1 VLRSGGEAP
10 AMAPGQSR
18 VTFMIDVLLTDDH
31 ALVRTG
37 IKRLLEDSNKVRIV
51 GEADCGEDS
60 VTLAQQLN
68 PDVILMDVNMPG
80 IGGVEACRRILQ
92 RNPAQKIIV
101 LTIHNEQTFP
111 KRMLEIGARG
121 YLTKECGV
129 DEMLHA
135 IEQVYNGGNYIAPS
149 IAQQLALSLLPGNEK
164 NPIDRLSRR
173 EFQVMLMISH
183 GLTNAAISEKLC
195 LSPKTVSTYRLRL
208 LDKLGAQNEVDLV
221 KIAVEQGMVEFGQ
234 SD

>member
-1 VLRSGGEAP
+1 
-10 AMAPGQSR
+10 
-18 VTFMIDVLLTDDH
+18 MIDVLLIDDH
-31 ALVRTG
+31 ALVRPG
-37 IKRLLEDSNKVRIV
+37 IRRLLEDGGQVRIV
-51 GEADCGEDS
+51 GEANCGEDG
-60 VTLAQQLN
+60 VVLAQQLH
-68 PDVILMDVNMPG
+68 PDVILMDVSMPG

-92 RNPAQKIIV
+92 RDATQKIIV

-129 DEMLHA
+129 DEMLLA
-135 IEQVYNGGNYIAPS
+135 IKQVYDGKAYIAPS
-149 IAQQLALSLLPGNEK
+149 IAQQLALSLLPGNQH

-208 LDKLGAQNEVDLV
+208 LEKLGAQNEVDLV
-221 KIAVEQGMVEFGQ
+221 KIAVEQGMVEFSSSG
-234 SD
+234 

>member
-1 VLRSGGEAP
+1 MLQE
-10 AMAPGQSR
+10 MARLIQLIS
-18 VTFMIDVLLTDDH
+18 VLLTDDH

-37 IKRLLEDSNKVRIV
+37 IRRLLEDSKQVTIV

-60 VTLAQQLN
+60 FKLAQSLK

-92 RNPAQKIIV
+92 RNPKQKIIV

-111 KRMLEIGARG
+111 KRLLEIGAKG

-129 DEMLHA
+129 DEMIHA
-135 IEQVYNGGNYIAPS
+135 IKQVNNGSAYIAPS
-149 IAQQLALSLLPGNEK
+149 IAQQLALSLLPGNED
-164 NPIDRLSRR
+164 NPIDKLSRR

-183 GLTNAAISEKLC
+183 GETNIEISEKLC
-195 LSPKTVSTYRLRL
+195 LSPKTISTYRLRVL
-208 LDKLGAQNEVDLV
+208 EKLGAHNEVDLI
-221 KIAVEQGMVEFGQ
+221 KIAVEQGMVEFAK
-234 SD
+234 SA

>member
-1 VLRSGGEAP
+1 
-10 AMAPGQSR
+10 
-18 VTFMIDVLLTDDH
+18 MIKVLLTDDH
-31 ALVRTG
+31 VLVRTG
-37 IKRLLEDSNKVRIV
+37 IRRLLEDSKQIEIV

-60 VTLAQQLN
+60 LTLTQQLK

-92 RNPAQKIIV
+92 RDPSQKIIV

-111 KRMLEIGARG
+111 KRMLEIGAKG

-129 DEMLHA
+129 DEMLLA
-135 IEQVYNGGNYIAPS
+135 IKQVNNGAAYITPS
-149 IAQQLALSLLPGNEK
+149 IAQQLALSLLPGNK
-164 NPIDRLSRR
+164 YNPIDRLSRR

-183 GLTNAAISEKLC
+183 GLSNAEISDKLC
-195 LSPKTVSTYRLRL
+195 LSPKTISTYRLRL
-208 LDKLGAQNEVDLV
+208 LEKLGAQNEVDLI
-221 KIAVEQGMVEFGQ
+221 KIAVEQGMVEFIQ

>member
-1 VLRSGGEAP
+1 
-10 AMAPGQSR
+10 
-18 VTFMIDVLLTDDH
+18 MISVLLTDDH
-31 ALVRTG
+31 ALVRSG
-37 IKRLLEDSNKVRIV
+37 IRRLLEDSKQVRII
-51 GEADCGEDS
+51 GEAESGEEGIK
-60 VTLAQQLN
+60 LAQELE

-92 RNPAQKIIV
+92 RNPKQKIIV

-129 DEMLHA
+129 DEMISA
-135 IEQVYNGGNYIAPS
+135 IVQVHKGGAYIAPS
-149 IAQQLALSLLPGNEK
+149 IAQQLALSLLPGNEH

-183 GLTNAAISEKLC
+183 GLTNAEISDKLC

-208 LDKLGAQNEVDLV
+208 LDKLGAQNEVDLI
-221 KIAVEQGMVEFGQ
+221 KIAVEQGMVEFAH

>member
-1 VLRSGGEAP
+1 
-10 AMAPGQSR
+10 
-18 VTFMIDVLLTDDH
+18 MIDVLLTDDH

-37 IKRLLEDSNKVRIV
+37 VRRLLEDSKQVRIV
-51 GEADCGEDS
+51 GEASSGEEG
-60 VTLAQQLN
+60 VELAQRLH
-68 PDVILMDVNMPG
+68 PDIILMDVNMPG

-92 RNPAQKIIV
+92 RDPSQKIIV

-121 YLTKECGV
+121 YLTKECCV
-129 DEMLHA
+129 DEILVA
-135 IEQVYNGGNYIAPS
+135 IQKVHKGGAYIAPS
-149 IAQQLALSLLPGNEK
+149 IAQQLAMSLLPGNEH

-183 GLTNAAISEKLC
+183 GLTNAEISEKLC
-195 LSPKTVSTYRLRL
+195 LSPKTISTYRLRL
-208 LDKLGAQNEVDLV
+208 LEKLGAQNEVDLV
-221 KIAVEQGMVEFGQ
+221 KIAVEQGMVEFNI

>member
-1 VLRSGGEAP
+1 
-10 AMAPGQSR
+10 
-18 VTFMIDVLLTDDH
+18 MISVLLTDDH
-31 ALVRTG
+31 VLVRTG
-37 IKRLLEDSNKVRIV
+37 IRRLLEDSKQIEIV

-60 VTLAQQLN
+60 LTLAQQLK

-92 RNPAQKIIV
+92 RDPSQKIIV

-111 KRMLEIGARG
+111 KRMLEIGAKG

-129 DEMLHA
+129 DEILLA
-135 IEQVYNGGNYIAPS
+135 IKQVNDGGAYIAPS
-149 IAQQLALSLLPGNEK
+149 IAQQLALSLLPGNK
-164 NPIDRLSRR
+164 YNPIDRLSRR

-195 LSPKTVSTYRLRL
+195 LSPKTISTYRLRL
-208 LDKLGAQNEVDLV
+208 LEKLGAQNEVDLI
-221 KIAVEQGMVEFGQ
+221 KIAVEQGMVEFIHSG
-234 SD
+234 

>member
-1 VLRSGGEAP
+1 
-10 AMAPGQSR
+10 
-18 VTFMIDVLLTDDH
+18 MISVLLTDDH
-31 ALVRTG
+31 MLVRSG
-37 IKRLLEDSNKVRIV
+37 IRRLLEDSNQVKII

-60 VTLAQQLN
+60 LKLAQELK

-92 RNPAQKIIV
+92 RDPAQKIIA

-129 DEMLHA
+129 DEILVA
-135 IEQVYNGGNYIAPS
+135 IKQVHNGGAYIAPS
-149 IAQQLALSLLPGNEK
+149 IAQQLALSLLPGHGH

-183 GLTNAAISEKLC
+183 GLTNAEISAKLC

-208 LDKLGAQNEVDLV
+208 LEKLGAQSEVDLV
-221 KIAVEQGMVEFGQ
+221 KIAVEQGMVEFAS

>member
-1 VLRSGGEAP
+1 
-10 AMAPGQSR
+10 
-18 VTFMIDVLLTDDH
+18 MISVLLTDDH
-31 ALVRTG
+31 ALVRSG
-37 IKRLLEDSNKVRIV
+37 IKRLLEDSKQVRII
-51 GEADCGEDS
+51 GEAESGEEG
-60 VTLAQQLN
+60 VKLAQQLE

-92 RNPAQKIIV
+92 RNPRQKIIV

-129 DEMLHA
+129 DEMISA
-135 IEQVYNGGNYIAPS
+135 IVQVHRGGAYITPS
-149 IAQQLALSLLPGNEK
+149 IAQQLALSLLPGNEH

-183 GLTNAAISEKLC
+183 GLTNAEISDKLC

-208 LDKLGAQNEVDLV
+208 LDKLGAQNEVDLI
-221 KIAVEQGMVEFGQ
+221 KIAVEQGMVEFAHT
-234 SD
+234 D

>member
-1 VLRSGGEAP
+1 
-10 AMAPGQSR
+10 
-18 VTFMIDVLLTDDH
+18 MIDVLLTDDH

-37 IKRLLEDSNKVRIV
+37 IRRLLEDSGEVRIA
-51 GEADCGEDS
+51 GEANSGEEG
-60 VTLAQQLN
+60 VALAQKLN
-68 PDVILMDVNMPG
+68 PDVILMDVSMPG

-111 KRMLEIGARG
+111 KRMLEIGAKG

-129 DEMLHA
+129 DEMLTA
-135 IEQVYNGGNYIAPS
+135 IKKVHKGGSYIAPS
-149 IAQQLALSLLPGNEK
+149 IAQQLALSLLPGNEH

-183 GLTNAAISEKLC
+183 GLTNAEISEKLC

-208 LDKLGAQNEVDLV
+208 LDKLGAQNEVELV
-221 KIAVEQGMVEFGQ
+221 KIAVEQGMVEFAS